1 MMNSKNV
8 TERTIAVLVIVFAL
22 SFVIANAVVKTEAK
36 ISNLMAISQHYPK
49 KKHRAPEKVNPA

>member
-49 KKHRAPEKVNPA
+49 KKHRMP